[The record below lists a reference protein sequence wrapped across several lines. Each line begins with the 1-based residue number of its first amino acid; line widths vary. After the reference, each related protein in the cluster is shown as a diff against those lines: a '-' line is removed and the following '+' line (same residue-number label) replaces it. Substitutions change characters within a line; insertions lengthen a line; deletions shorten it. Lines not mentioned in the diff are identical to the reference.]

1 MTVDLIYIST
11 NFNIMKLHLLSTILF
26 SSSWVKLDGVTY
38 KEDAVIL
45 LKPGTDLEHPTFG
58 QIKELYIV
66 NNLTHTFMLRS
77 RAPRSTVNIT
87 VYMSYQAP
95 I

>member
-1 MTVDLIYIST
+1 
-11 NFNIMKLHLLSTILF
+11 MKLHLLSTILF

-45 LKPGTDLEHPTFG
+45 LTDLEHPTFG

-87 VYMSYQAP
+87 VCMSYQAP